1 MSGAYSK
8 RQRLS
13 LPWRQGGGIFSDRSA
28 TISLSRSDHLRR
40 RRFADFLPPE
50 KTDFALTTKNNRP
63 SKLRAVSAISVADND
78 WSFPTVLNHNVW
90 PFDSVSI

>member
-50 KTDFALTTKNNRP
+50 KTDATRATKTNTP
-63 SKLRAVSAISVADND
+63 SKLTVANATSVADTHWRYSAAID
-78 WSFPTVLNHNVW
+78 RNVG
-90 PFDSVSI
+90 PSDSVSI